1 MWSDEA
7 YITTDGELMSLD
19 ISSIG
24 YRTMLLNVWCYA
36 IASYIFIIKNI
47 KSQLQPSI
55 FTILAAMLYNPYLFG
70 DAML

>member
-36 IASYIFIIKNI
+36 IASYIFILKNI